1 MLMTLFMSAVAL
13 ANGEGD
19 VESSFTMMAMWE
31 HAGFIARFV
40 IVTLLLMMVASVLI
54 AIERWIAF
62 RKSTATSMELAGAI
76 VGKLQANDI
85 QAALTIASSEDYK
98 SAYLAAVLRPG
109 LAEMSLRVDDY
120 GLQNAHRAIGK
131 SINEEVSKF
140 RNWGMTAL
148 ATVASTAPFVGL
160 FGTTFGVINAFQGMA
175 TGGGGLASI
184 SAGISEALIT
194 TGIGIGVAVVGVW
207 LFNYFNMKIDKVTED
222 LSSAEADFEDWAA
235 KLVQARVA
243 PAAK

>member
-1 MLMTLFMSAVAL
+1 MLLSLFITTIAFAS
-13 ANGEGD
+13 EDGD
-19 VESSFTMMAMWE
+19 VEGAFSMLGMWQ
-31 HAGFIARFV
+31 HAGFIARVV
-40 IVTLLLMMVASVLI
+40 IVTLMLMLVASVLI
-54 AIERWIAF
+54 AFERSLAF
-62 RKSTATSMELAGAI
+62 SKSRKMSIQLASSI
-76 VGKLQANDI
+76 VGKLQNNDI
-85 QAALTIASSEDYK
+85 SGALAVASDEK
-98 SAYLAAVLRPG
+98 FKAAYLGAVLRPG

-120 GLQNAHRAIGK
+120 GLQNAHRAIEK
-131 SINEEVSKF
+131 SLGEEVSKF

-235 KLVQARVA
+235 KLVQQRHA